1 MWQDTSGNVCANVS
15 TWSEKGG
22 YLETGLLPNLFPPNG
37 STKVPAGELQQNTL
51 PYAPLKVIDTPW
63 GKAVV
68 AMISVAGLGIFSAA
82 VLRFCI

>member
-1 MWQDTSGNVCANVS
+1 MWQNISGNVCA
-15 TWSEKGG
+15 GG

-37 STKVPAGELQQNTL
+37 STKVPAGELPQNTL
-51 PYAPLKVIDTPW
+51 PYAPLKVTDTPW

-68 AMISVAGLGIFSAA
+68 AMISLAGLGIFSAA